1 MDRKRFRQAR
11 EEKLR
16 ADASRM
22 VRHAHIAAMLR
33 DPNLSDLVVS
43 EGLKQ
48 VDLWRA
54 HKLCSQDYIESW
66 AYLLAHPILAADM
79 LEDQSSQAVQLRQNT
94 PFAALLI
101 KE

>member
-22 VRHAHIAAMLR
+22 ERHAHIAAMLR
-33 DPNLSDLVVS
+33 DPNLSAAVVS

-48 VDLWRA
+48 IELWRA
-54 HKLCSQDYIESW
+54 KKLCSQDYIESW
-66 AYLLAHPILAADM
+66 AYLLAHPLLAADM
-79 LEDQSSQAVQLRQNT
+79 LEDQSSQA
-94 PFAALLI
+94 ALLI